1 MKKKGFTLIE
11 LLAVIV
17 IIAVIVS
24 ITTGIILNII
34 EKSRYE
40 SAKLSVLNYVD
51 AIEFKVAQNK
61 LYDGNTY
68 RGLYSVKEKE
78 LTDNVITMNVDI
90 KGTLPKEGSSV
101 TINNDG
107 KVNDGVFYI
116 DKYKIAYNGET
127 KEVNSEETNNDDTP
141 KSIEDQLKELTAE
154 VASLKKNS
162 LNIDNIYPVG
172 SIYISAEDDT
182 IEKVQNRF
190 GGTWERYAEGTALVS
205 TGTYTDSNGN
215 INSYAK
221 NSQGGSNNVTL
232 TTNNLPAHTHSV
244 IAKGTVSSTFTGT
257 AVNTGVQ
264 SANHTHTF
272 SGTTSTEVNYQGYG
286 VASLHNGGNNQGI
299 GRTSGDSPNA
309 FASSDGHFHQH
320 TFSGTTSGISVN
332 HTHSVTAKGTVSS
345 TFTGTSATT
354 SSTGSGTSFSVQ
366 NPYTSVYM
374 YKRIK

>member
-24 ITTGIILNII
+24 ITTGIILNVI

-90 KGTLPKEGSSV
+90 KGTLPKEGSSI
-101 TINNDG
+101 TINNVG

-127 KEVNSEETNNDDTP
+127 KEVTSEETNKDDTP

-162 LNIDNIYPVG
+162 LKIDDIYPIG
-172 SIYISAEDDT
+172 SIYISTEDDT
-182 IEKVQNRF
+182 IEKVQKRF
-190 GGTWERYAEGTALVS
+190 GGTWEKYAEGTSLVS

-232 TTNNLPAHTHSV
+232 TTNNLPAHTHTV
-244 IAKGTVSSTFTGT
+244 TATGTVSSTFTGT
-257 AVNTGVQ
+257 AVTSSGISADHQHYFSATTSSTGIQYALGNLQYLANGNTYPDFRYTGSGTAGGHTHTV
-264 SANHTHTF
+264 SGWTGGASSNHTHT
-272 SGTTSTEVNYQGYG
+272 
-286 VASLHNGGNNQGI
+286 
-299 GRTSGDSPNA
+299 
-309 FASSDGHFHQH
+309 
-320 TFSGTTSGISVN
+320 
-332 HTHSVTAKGTVSS
+332 VTAAGTVSS
-345 TFTGTSATT
+345 TFKGTSATT